1 MVISISAMPTRRTLG
16 AAVLTVALASAAGCS
31 AADSE
36 IGSSV
41 TTAADADA
49 SVTTAADAEAP
60 AARRET
66 GEVAGDRGP
75 SSGTTTATAPPGAE
89 RPQLVASALGAT
101 VDVWESPSESP
112 APERTLAA
120 SDEASGMIVLLVKQQ
135 LGPTWIEVYL
145 PTAPAG
151 TTGWVRQDQVSVSQH
166 GYRIVVS
173 RSAHTLTLYEFTD
186 ARLVAPVS
194 IGATDAPAAAAGLYV
209 KDLVETP
216 SPDGPYGRYAYGLS
230 GSGNRLEQFDAGAG
244 VVAIHG
250 LPDGTEAGGDV
261 ATGSLGVDE
270 EALHQM
276 VTEIGVPLG
285 TPVLFTD

>member
-16 AAVLTVALASAAGCS
+16 AAVLTVALAGAAGCS

-49 SVTTAADAEAP
+49 SVTTAADSEAP
-60 AARRET
+60 AARWET

-89 RPQLVASALGAT
+89 RPQLVASA
-101 VDVWESPSESP
+101 
-112 APERTLAA
+112 
-120 SDEASGMIVLLVKQQ
+120 
-135 LGPTWIEVYL
+135 
-145 PTAPAG
+145 PAG

-166 GYRIVVS
+166 GYSIVVS

-194 IGATDAPAAAAGLYV
+194 IGAADAPAAAAGLYV

-230 GSGNRLEQFDAGAG
+230 GSGNRLEQ
-244 VVAIHG
+244 V
-250 LPDGTEAGGDV
+250 
-261 ATGSLGVDE
+261 
-270 EALHQM
+270 
-276 VTEIGVPLG
+276 
-285 TPVLFTD
+285 

>member
-16 AAVLTVALASAAGCS
+16 AAVLTVALAGAAGCS

-36 IGSSV
+36 IGS
-41 TTAADADA
+41 

-194 IGATDAPAAAAGLYV
+194 IGAADAPAAAAGLYV

-270 EALHQM
+270 EALDQM

>member
-16 AAVLTVALASAAGCS
+16 AAVLTVALAGAAGCS

-49 SVTTAADAEAP
+49 AVTT
-60 AARRET
+60 
-66 GEVAGDRGP
+66 
-75 SSGTTTATAPPGAE
+75 
-89 RPQLVASALGAT
+89 ALGAT

-194 IGATDAPAAAAGLYV
+194 IGAADAPAAAAGLYV

-216 SPDGPYGRYAYGLS
+216 SPDGPYGRYAFGLS
-230 GSGNRLEQFDAGAG
+230 GSGNRLEQFD
-244 VVAIHG
+244 
-250 LPDGTEAGGDV
+250 T
-261 ATGSLGVDE
+261 
-270 EALHQM
+270 
-276 VTEIGVPLG
+276 
-285 TPVLFTD
+285 